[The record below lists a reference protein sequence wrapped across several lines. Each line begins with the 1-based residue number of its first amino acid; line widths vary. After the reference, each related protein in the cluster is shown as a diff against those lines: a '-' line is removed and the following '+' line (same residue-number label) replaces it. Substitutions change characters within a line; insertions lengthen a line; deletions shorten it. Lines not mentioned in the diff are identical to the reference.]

1 MRCASRCSGAARAVL
16 LSPRPDPGRPCRA
29 AVIGVAG
36 PELGVDERQLLAAQ
50 PPWGFILFKRNCQ
63 NRSQVRQLARDL
75 RDACGR
81 PDAPVLI
88 DQEGGRVMRLQ
99 PPHWP
104 ARPAAGRI
112 GVLAERDL
120 AAGREAA
127 FLHARLI
134 AHDLSTLGITINC
147 APVLDLALPGR
158 TGAIGDRAFSAD
170 PEIVAALGE
179 RAIAGYLAGGVLP
192 VIKHLPGHGRAQV
205 DSHHELP
212 VVDSARATLAASDW
226 LPFRRCASV
235 PLAMTG
241 HVLYPALD
249 PAQPATLSGT
259 VIEDVIRGEIGI
271 TGALFT
277 DDLSM
282 GALGGSLGER
292 AARAR
297 AAGCD
302 LALHCNGRH
311 DEMVEVLSSSGP
323 LEGAAAARAE
333 RALAGLAPP
342 QAFDAIAAEAR
353 LAELL
358 RETEPST
365 PPMAA
370 RTV

>member
-1 MRCASRCSGAARAVL
+1 MRCASRCSGATRAAL
-16 LSPRPDPGRPCRA
+16 LSPPEPGRPCRA
-29 AVIGVAG
+29 AVVGVAG
-36 PELGVDERQLLAAQ
+36 QQLGADERQLLAAQ
-50 PPWGFILFKRNCQ
+50 PPWGFILFQRNCGS
-63 NRSQVRQLARDL
+63 RSQIRQLVQDL
-75 RDACGR
+75 RDASGR
-81 PDAPVLI
+81 PSAPVLI
-88 DQEGGRVMRLQ
+88 DQEGGRVMRLK

-104 ARPAAGRI
+104 ARPAGRQL
-112 GVLAERDL
+112 GVLAEWDL

-134 AHDLSTLGITINC
+134 AQDLSPLGITINC

-179 RAIAGYLAGGVLP
+179 SAIAGYLVGGVLP

-205 DSHHELP
+205 DSHLELP
-212 VVDSARATLAASDW
+212 VVDSSRDTLAASDW
-226 LPFRRCASV
+226 LPFRLCASA
-235 PLAMTG
+235 PLAMTC
-241 HVLYPALD
+241 HVLYAALD
-249 PAQPATLSGT
+249 PACPATLSAT
-259 VIEDVIRGEIGI
+259 IIEDVIRGEIGI

-292 AARAR
+292 AARAL

-311 DEMVEVLSSSGP
+311 DEMVEVLSASGR

-342 QAFDAIAAEAR
+342 QAFDAMAAEAR

-365 PPMAA
+365 RPMTE